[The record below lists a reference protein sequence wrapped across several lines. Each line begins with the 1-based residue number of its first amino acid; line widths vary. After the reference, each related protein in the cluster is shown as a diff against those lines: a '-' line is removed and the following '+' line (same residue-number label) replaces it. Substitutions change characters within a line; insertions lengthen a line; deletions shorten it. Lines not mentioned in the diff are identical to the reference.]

1 MSEGEVAPG
10 VHRLVAPLG
19 DRDVC
24 LFLVV
29 GTTSAAVV
37 DTGVAGSPAAVLA
50 PALAALDVD
59 VSHIVVTHADV
70 DHSGGLAAARALN
83 PRALAVCH
91 ALDRPLVDSLDRM
104 IDERYRELRHA
115 HEIDQDPAF
124 CDWVRAHDD
133 GGTVDAVVT
142 PPTHIDLGERRLAV
156 LHTPGHSRGHL
167 TVVDEATGTAI
178 VADAV
183 MAGGV
188 PDASGAPAFAPT
200 YRYAADY
207 RASCEALRRLAPAR
221 LLCSHFPVVE
231 GPADVAAFLDE
242 TESFAVRLEQ
252 AILEALATA
261 SEPMRA
267 ADLIAAAAPRVRTW
281 DAAMDRT
288 LAQPVV
294 GHLEDLVERGLVRA
308 LPGHPAT
315 FAAAP
320 LR

>member
-1 MSEGEVAPG
+1 VSEAEVASG
-10 VHRLVAPLG
+10 LYRLVAPLG

-29 GTTSAAVV
+29 GTTSAAVI
-37 DTGVAGSPAAVLA
+37 DTGVADSPAAVLA

-70 DHSGGLAAARALN
+70 DHSGGLAAARALA

-91 ALDRPLVDSLDRM
+91 ALDRPLVDSVDRM
-104 IDERYRELRHA
+104 IDERYRELRHE

-124 CDWVRAHDD
+124 CDWVRANDD
-133 GGTVDAVVT
+133 GGAVDAVVT
-142 PPTHIDLGERRLAV
+142 PPTRIDLGDRRLAV
-156 LHTPGHSRGHL
+156 LHTPGHTRGHL

-188 PDASGAPAFAPT
+188 PDASGEPAFAPT

-207 RASCEALRRLAPAR
+207 RASCQALRRLAPAR
-221 LLCSHFPVVE
+221 LLCSHFSIVD
-231 GPADVAAFLDE
+231 GPADVATFLDE
-242 TESFAVRLEQ
+242 TESFTVRLEE
-252 AILEALATA
+252 AILGALATA
-261 SEPMRA
+261 LHPMRA
-267 ADLIAAAAPRVRTW
+267 TDLVEAAAPLVRTW
-281 DAAMDRT
+281 DAGMDST

-294 GHLEDLVERGLVRA
+294 GHLEDLVARGLVRV

-315 FAAAP
+315 FAAVP